1 MLDRKFH
8 EHNDR
13 GTGDIKNLTTKNFKL
28 MTKMP
33 RYGEW
38 REDHLENGRVK
49 YYPDTTETM
58 FCQEF

>member
-1 MLDRKFH
+1 MLDQKFH

-13 GTGDIKNLTTKNFKL
+13 DSDIKKTTKNVKL

-33 RYGEW
+33 RYSEW

-49 YYPDTTETM
+49 KL
-58 FCQEF
+58 

>member
-49 YYPDTTETM
+49 KLY
-58 FCQEF
+58 F